1 MSLLE
6 GICALGLLWSIW
18 KGYQEGLFGVLLQWF
33 GLAFSLALVGLMHQ
47 SASWQVWAR
56 DISGTDQGSWVQWG
70 LLVGILL
77 GVQLVLMALNALI
90 SKFFKIIGLETAYR
104 WGGAMLAL
112 LKWVVILSLVF
123 HLIAQIPG
131 GSSVLKSKFPWS
143 AAGLIAMGKA
153 IWTMGTSFF

>member
-1 MSLLE
+1 
-6 GICALGLLWSIW
+6 AW
-18 KGYQEGLFGVLLQWF
+18 
-33 GLAFSLALVGLMHQ
+33 
-47 SASWQVWAR
+47 WQVWVR
-56 DISGTDQGSWVQWG
+56 NISGTDQGSWVQWG

-112 LKWVVILSLVF
+112 LKWLVILSLVF

-143 AAGLIAMGKA
+143 VTGLLAMGKA

>member
-6 GICALGLLWSIW
+6 GICALGMLWSSW
-18 KGYQEGLFGVLLQWF
+18 KGYQEGLFGVLFQWF
-33 GLAFSLALVGLMHQ
+33 GLAFSLALAGLMHQ
-47 SASWQVWAR
+47 SAWWQAWVR
-56 DISGTDQGSWVQWG
+56 DLSGTDHGPWVQWG
-70 LLVGILL
+70 LLVGILV
-77 GVQLVLMALNALI
+77 GVQLVLMALKALI

-112 LKWVVILSLVF
+112 LKWVVILSLIF
-123 HLIAQIPG
+123 HAISQIPG

-143 AAGLIAMGKA
+143 AAGLLAMGKA

>member
-33 GLAFSLALVGLMHQ
+33 GLAFSLALVWLLHQ
-47 SASWQVWAR
+47 SIWWKDWAR
-56 DISGTDQGSWVQWG
+56 DISGTDQGPWAQWG

-112 LKWVVILSLVF
+112 
-123 HLIAQIPG
+123 
-131 GSSVLKSKFPWS
+131 
-143 AAGLIAMGKA
+143 
-153 IWTMGTSFF
+153 